1 MLLFLA
7 VVLSYTKTP
16 IRGNIHNADLEI
28 MMKIQESLWT
38 EKDVDLSEVAWKQD
52 RHDVPCVVFCVY
64 ASRLEADVEE
74 ALPDLKGAFV
84 WEKRTLTPL
93 QTNQDRYMWCVYL
106 CTCVCA

>member
-16 IRGNIHNADLEI
+16 IRGNIHNADSKI
-28 MMKIQESLWT
+28 MKKIQESLST
-38 EKDVDLSEVAWKQD
+38 EKGVDLSEVPWKED
-52 RHDVPCVVFCVY
+52 KHDVPCVVFCVY

-84 WEKRTLTPL
+84 
-93 QTNQDRYMWCVYL
+93 
-106 CTCVCA
+106 